1 MTVDAVTWRNSRPK
15 KRMGAG
21 VLLRDGQGRVL
32 LVEPTYKE
40 SWAPRRF
47 VWVA

>member
-1 MTVDAVTWRNSRPK
+1 
-15 KRMGAG
+15 MGAG